1 MYAQK
6 KIVPFAVFFAVA
18 HPETFKL
25 TRRLAGSWIS
35 SAEGLP
41 TTAGLLLHALVFVL
55 LVGFVMR
62 MIYGGRKSG
71 YEPASI
77 EEEGDDMSWM
87 STSMGPAP
95 APAPAPEAVP
105 RDYTNLFSS
114 ILGATG
120 MNNFDQY
127 M

>member
-25 TRRLAGSWIS
+25 TRRLTGSWIS

-41 TTAGLLLHALVFVL
+41 TTAGLLLHALVFVI
-55 LVGFVMR
+55 VCHFVWR
-62 MIYGGRKSG
+62 LIYGGRKSG
-71 YEPASI
+71 YEPAGL
-77 EEEGDDMSWM
+77 EAEGDDMAWM

-120 MNNFDQY
+120 MNNFDQ
-127 M
+127 

>member
-41 TTAGLLLHALVFVL
+41 TTAGLLLHALVFVI
-55 LVGFVMR
+55 VCHFVWR
-62 MIYGGRKSG
+62 AIFGRKSG

-77 EEEGDDMSWM
+77 EAEGDDMAWM
-87 STSMGPAP
+87 STAMGPVP

-114 ILGATG
+114 VLGATG
-120 MNNFDQY
+120 MNNFDQ
-127 M
+127 

>member
-1 MYAQK
+1 MYSQK
-6 KIVPFAVFFAVA
+6 NIVPFAVFFAVA

-25 TRRLAGSWIS
+25 TRSLAGSWIS

-55 LVGFVMR
+55 VVGFVMR
-62 MIYGGRKSG
+62 LIYGGRKSR
-71 YEPASI
+71 YEPAPI
-77 EEEGDDMSWM
+77 EEEGDDMAWM